1 MRNLIE
7 VDRVSKSF
15 QVPSARRETVRDHLF
30 NLFRPRTFQKLQVL
44 DQVSLTLVQGANLGV
59 MGRNGSGKSTLLKI
73 LCGIYQPD
81 QGAVT
86 VRAPLTPILE
96 LGAGWNPEL
105 DAIDNILLIGTVMGL
120 RLDEA
125 RAAVDE
131 ILAFADLAPFAKLE
145 LKHYS
150 SGMAARLAYSV
161 AFKAVRGILVLD
173 EVFAVGDVGFRAR
186 CEERFREL
194 NGEGHT
200 MVLVSHS
207 PDQVARFCEHAILIE
222 GGKVALQGSGAEVAA
237 AYSQM
242 LLEAG

>member
-1 MRNLIE
+1 M
-7 VDRVSKSF
+7 
-15 QVPSARRETVRDHLF
+15 
-30 NLFRPRTFQKLQVL
+30 
-44 DQVSLTLVQGANLGV
+44 
-59 MGRNGSGKSTLLKI
+59 
-73 LCGIYQPD
+73 
-81 QGAVT
+81 
-86 VRAPLTPILE
+86 
-96 LGAGWNPEL
+96 
-105 DAIDNILLIGTVMGL
+105 
-120 RLDEA
+120 
-125 RAAVDE
+125 
-131 ILAFADLAPFAKLE
+131 
-145 LKHYS
+145 
-150 SGMAARLAYSV
+150 